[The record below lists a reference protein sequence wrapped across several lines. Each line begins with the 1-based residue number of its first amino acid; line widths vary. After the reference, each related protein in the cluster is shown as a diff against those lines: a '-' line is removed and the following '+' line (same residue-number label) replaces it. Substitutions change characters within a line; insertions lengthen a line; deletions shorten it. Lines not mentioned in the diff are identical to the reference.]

1 MVLKNHAE
9 LELYSD
15 EKGFMISEKVSFYY
29 YGIFDIWM
37 NMMVVA
43 YLQNVK
49 IVLFS
54 TVKCQNIHMYI
65 FSKMQFFLAK

>member
-29 YGIFDIWM
+29 YGILDVWI

-43 YLQNVK
+43 YLTECKDCTFPQ
-49 IVLFS
+49 
-54 TVKCQNIHMYI
+54 
-65 FSKMQFFLAK
+65 